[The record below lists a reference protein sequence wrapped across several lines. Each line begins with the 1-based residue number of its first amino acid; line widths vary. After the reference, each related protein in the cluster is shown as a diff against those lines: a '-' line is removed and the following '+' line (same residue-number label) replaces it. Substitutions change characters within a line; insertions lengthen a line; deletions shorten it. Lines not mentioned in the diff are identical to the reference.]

1 MTSFISFLVKKLLNI
16 ASVQAKPQDDSAKTI
31 SNSSPMVFADE
42 FVSGRNEEIAKLL
55 QLIRQGHNYPG
66 CEVISVIGMGGV
78 GKTTLVRS
86 VYKDKELDS
95 LFQNRAWITVQRP
108 FSVLS
113 SLRSIARQL
122 YGPNAGREIET
133 VGLEETIDE
142 ITRLLCAGKCLI
154 VLDDLTSTADW
165 DLFINYL
172 EKTAVIVVT
181 TRDYKLA
188 RHCSRDGNVL
198 KVEFLQDNY
207 AFELFKR
214 KVHLYILKDE
224 IEICPL
230 VITYST
236 FRKLLSCHEKIVCLQ
251 ELQEKL
257 KINKNQTHTSR
268 SHLFLLRIICR

>member
-16 ASVQAKPQDDSAKTI
+16 ASVQVKPQADSAETI
-31 SNSSPMVFADE
+31 SNSSTMVVAE
-42 FVSGRNEEIAKLL
+42 KSKLV
-55 QLIRQGHNYPG
+55 QLIRQGRNYPG
-66 CEVISVIGMGGV
+66 CKVISVFGMGGV

-86 VYKDKELDS
+86 VYEELDT

-122 YGPNAGREIET
+122 YWPNAGREIET

-142 ITRLLCAGKCLI
+142 ITRLLCTRMCLI

-165 DLFINYL
+165 DLIINYL

-181 TRDYKLA
+181 TREGILA

-198 KVEFLQDNY
+198 KVEFLPDRD

-236 FRKLLSCHEKIVCLQ
+236 FRKLLSCHEKIVFFY
-251 ELQEKL
+251 KSF
-257 KINKNQTHTSR
+257 KKS
-268 SHLFLLRIICR
+268 